1 MPFVGPLLK
10 TIALILDF
18 LFSTYKWVIIIAAV
32 VSWIRPDPY
41 HPIIRFLYSATEPV
55 LYRVRRWMPF
65 VMIGGMDLSPIVVI
79 LALQFIGQVFI
90 VDSLMQLAYMMRY

>member
-18 LFSTYKWVIIIAAV
+18 VFGAYKWIIIIAAV
-32 VSWIRPDPY
+32 VSWVRPDPY
-41 HPIIRFLYSATEPV
+41 HPVIRFLYSVTEPV
-55 LYRVRRWMPF
+55 LYRVRRLMPF
-65 VMIGGMDLSPIVVI
+65 VMVGGMDLSPIVVI

-90 VDSLMQLAYMMRY
+90 VESLIQLAFMMR

>member
-18 LFSTYKWVIIIAAV
+18 LFGAYKWVIIIAAV

-41 HPIIRFLYSATEPV
+41 HPAIRFLYAATEPV

-65 VMIGGMDLSPIVVI
+65 VMIGGMDLSPIIVI
-79 LALQFIGQVFI
+79 LALQFIGQIFI
-90 VDSLMQLAYMMRY
+90 VESIMQLAFMLR